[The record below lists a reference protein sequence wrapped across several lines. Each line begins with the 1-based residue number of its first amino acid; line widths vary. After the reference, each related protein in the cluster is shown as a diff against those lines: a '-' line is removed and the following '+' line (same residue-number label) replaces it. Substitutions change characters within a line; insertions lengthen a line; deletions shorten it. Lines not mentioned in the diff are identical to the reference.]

1 MRIEGKNYTF
11 EVVVDESLDQ
21 ALAIIRPRGEY
32 TQRRLAE
39 ISRRLAERTHDP
51 WTATRGHL
59 LLTICAWI
67 SRSGMPCSTMAEDV
81 ASKYRALVE
90 MIDGL
95 FSEGSKERRGGRRR
109 RRRKARR
116 RARRRRKGA
125 KKS

>member
-21 ALAIIRPRGEY
+21 ALAIIRPKGEY

-39 ISRRLAERTHDP
+39 VSRRLADHTHDP
-51 WTATRGHL
+51 WTVSRGHM
-59 LLTICAWI
+59 LLTICAWV
-67 SRSGMPCSTMAEDV
+67 SRSGMPCSTMAENV
-81 ASKYRALVE
+81 ASKYRALAE
-90 MIDGL
+90 TIDGL
-95 FSEGSKERRGGRRR
+95 FSGGDKERRGGRRR

-116 RARRRRKGA
+116 RTRKRRKGA